1 MSEMNRRYFE
11 ENKEA
16 YVLNALPPDE
26 EREFKAYLEER
37 PHLQSEI
44 EEIAAVAHLLAF
56 APPEHDPPEELRQV
70 LMQRVRSEAGIADT
84 SHESGRGRAGL
95 QRLGEIFTLRRLA
108 TGAAAAV
115 ISGLLIFNVLLQSE
129 LQELREYQL
138 NSYALQGSG
147 EAGEAEGRLV
157 GMSDEDAMLIVADLP
172 ELPEDQTYE
181 IWAIKD
187 GDPVSCG
194 IFKPENGSSMS
205 VAQLEESLEGAELVA
220 ITVEPAGGSPQ
231 PTSDILLSGE
241 LET

>member
-16 YVLNALPPDE
+16 YVLNALPPE
-26 EREFKAYLEER
+26 ETREFEAYLESR

-44 EEIAAVAHLLAF
+44 EELAAVAHLLAL
-56 APPEHDPPEELRQV
+56 APPEHDPPEELRRG
-70 LMQRVRSEAGIADT
+70 LMQRVRSDAGIAET
-84 SHESGRGRAGL
+84 SGEGDRAGL
-95 QRLGEIFTLRRLA
+95 KRLGEIFTLRRLA
-108 TGAAAAV
+108 AGAAAAV
-115 ISGLLIFNVLLQSE
+115 IGGLLIFNVLLQSE
-129 LQELREYQL
+129 LQELQEYQL
-138 NSYALQGSG
+138 NSYALQG
-147 EAGEAEGRLV
+147 AGPAEEAEGRLV
-157 GMSDEDAMLIVADLP
+157 SMSDQDAMLVVADLP

-187 GDPVSCG
+187 GDPVSSG